1 LVWPASVP
9 LVATKSTKS
18 AAAFFRAS
26 IFDTVPDEFAI
37 EPVVSTASAI
47 SKKRSS
53 AEQVPVALSA
63 MLLKPDTRAKVVS

>member
-1 LVWPASVP
+1 MAGQR
-9 LVATKSTKS
+9 AARRDEES
-18 AAAFFRAS
+18 AAAFFKAS

-37 EPVVSTASAI
+37 EPVVSRASAI